1 MSDTHF
7 LILLAAAI
15 VIALL
20 QLIVLLRK
28 PRIEL
33 PPELLAQLQRLEQ
46 QTQSTRMEVA
56 KNDGALDGM
65 ANQLQ
70 GFTQATSHSL
80 ETVRQTVDEK
90 LAQAVAES
98 RTGRTE
104 LLAAFA
110 AFEAQ
115 LAQRLTAP
123 DAAQSRAQSGSPS
136 PASAL
141 TSVNAVLV
149 SVLPCHPEED
159 HVSTRLDTWRTFR
172 GSCPRHSFGARS
184 EVAQHCPAGVGGRS
198 HGRVPRCCGVC
209 IGERAVR
216 SPEAHGEGQRSMP
229 PGHLHTRIN
238 VEQADRLQQWS
249 CAGHQ
254 RSLDLG
260 GRDGVRHDQRHV
272 LLGHHHVAGCRH
284 RCR

>member
-1 MSDTHF
+1 V
-7 LILLAAAI
+7 ILLGAAI
-15 VIALL
+15 LIALL
-20 QLIVLLRK
+20 QLVALLRK

-46 QTQSTRMEVA
+46 QTQATRMEVA

-115 LAQRLTAP
+115 LAQRLTAL
-123 DAAQSRAQSGSPS
+123 DAAQSLALSSFRTELTGTLGTMSGALRDQLDGNGNQIRNQFTVLQESLSRSNSLRWCRAPSRTPSSCARRSTSGSPRS
-136 PASAL
+136 RPTTRPSWRKCAAPSMKSCTRRWSSAWASRSSWSA
-141 TSVNAVLV
+141 TGWSR
-149 SVLPCHPEED
+149 C
-159 HVSTRLDTWRTFR
+159 TRAW
-172 GSCPRHSFGARS
+172 A
-184 EVAQHCPAGVGGRS
+184 
-198 HGRVPRCCGVC
+198 
-209 IGERAVR
+209 
-216 SPEAHGEGQRSMP
+216 
-229 PGHLHTRIN
+229 
-238 VEQADRLQQWS
+238 
-249 CAGHQ
+249 
-254 RSLDLG
+254 
-260 GRDGVRHDQRHV
+260 
-272 LLGHHHVAGCRH
+272 
-284 RCR
+284 RCRRWPAAWAT